1 MDYFFHF
8 LHMSGILDA
17 EKVLLGRLL
26 YKFRNSMGRSFKCYQ
41 RVLCVWKSNCLDR
54 LAVEIAI
61 RELLRLL
68 PLGHN
73 LPFILVSLG
82 SLARIR
88 HFLLQDEGIVHARE
102 VVTEQQR
109 QQRYDES
116 EEDLGELV

>member
-1 MDYFFHF
+1 
-8 LHMSGILDA
+8 MSGILEA

-41 RVLCVWKSNCLDR
+41 RVLSVWKSNCLDR

-88 HFLLQDEGIVHARE
+88 HFLLQDEGVVHPRE
-102 VVTEQQR
+102 ALTDQQR
-109 QQRYDES
+109 QQRPTRYDES
-116 EEDLGELV
+116 DQDLGELV